1 MLHYLLNLFRQIQ
14 KKPHERYFEKEA
26 EEQTALRAYTLKM
39 LKENLKTRNYTC
51 KIRENAFVAAYR
63 FSQKEFEIEIRLP
76 YFLQDETQIHIALE
90 IILTWGVE
98 KYSLRDRFAG
108 TAPSL
113 TEAIEQILSR
123 WFSTLFAFWE
133 FLNGGDLVP
142 MSSQKWAQWEVWA
155 LPAQYDSYLEAEGKV
170 FTSKATPLPD
180 FAFFKVL
187 LPTLERVLQQPQE
200 PFHYLKVRLFYNQDQ
215 EAFLELTLD
224 GFLFKEAQKNVS
236 QSEWL
241 PRLQAGAQVTQY
253 FLLTP
258 TDETKP
264 I

>member
-1 MLHYLLNLFRQIQ
+1 MIHYLLNLFRQIQ

-39 LKENLKTRNYTC
+39 LKENLETRDYICTL
-51 KIRENAFVAAYR
+51 RENAFVEAFQ
-63 FSQKEFEIEIRLP
+63 FSQQAFEVEIRLP
-76 YFLQDETQIHIALE
+76 YFLHQEADIHIALE

-98 KYSLRDRFAG
+98 KYSLSDRFSA

-113 TEAIEQILSR
+113 TEAIEEILSR

-133 FLNGGDLVP
+133 LLNGGDLVP
-142 MSSQKWAQWEVWA
+142 MSSQKWTHWEVWA
-155 LPAQYDSYLEAEGKV
+155 LPAQYDSSQNADGEKIAPK
-170 FTSKATPLPD
+170 STPLSD

-187 LPTLERVLQQPQE
+187 LPTLERVLQQPQD

-215 EAFLELTLD
+215 EAFLELSLD

-241 PRLQAGAQVTQY
+241 PRLQGGAQVTQY

-258 TDETKP
+258 IGGTKP